1 MRNSIVIIF
10 LSLFAAS
17 CSSDGGLEPSDS
29 FTLTIQNSFTTNLSI
44 EIWRG
49 DNLSYDNG
57 TVYGDS
63 LAKLKEVTTLNA
75 SASTSLG
82 AMKNEQYD
90 VLLIFGDAT
99 ANNYYWN
106 EYELDSPSGVVSLTI
121 SSTGLITRN

>member
-1 MRNSIVIIF
+1 MKTWILTLS

-17 CSSDGGLEPSDS
+17 CSSDGGLQPSDS
-29 FTLTIQNSFTTNLSI
+29 FTLTIQNSFSTALQV

-49 DNLSYDNG
+49 DNLSYNNG

-63 LAKLKEVTTLNA
+63 LAKLKEVTA
-75 SASTSLG
+75 ISTGSNNLET
-82 AMKNEQYD
+82 MKNEEYD
-90 VLLIFGDAT
+90 VLLIFGDGT

-106 EYELDSPSGVVSLTI
+106 EYELDSPLGDVSLTI